1 MAKRII
7 RLTESDLHKIIKES
21 VRRTLNEARPSAKEL
36 LNRYHKGPWGDWR
49 DEYDTLWDRD
59 NNDALTH
66 KELEKKYNDAIMR
79 DFGGFTPEYFKAL
92 RRHEAYRDAYH
103 PWLSPS
109 GREDRE
115 RMDREYDEK
124 YGFNPN
130 DEEGDDDY
138 ARLSRFLP
146 GSGEEGDQKKQ
157 RARRGSNLSRVKAA
171 PTYRQ
176 QQPNDDD
183 DALYQGAGMS
193 LEDIEAKMRE
203 LGFAK

>member
-21 VRRTLNEARPSAKEL
+21 VRRTLNEATPSAKEL

-49 DEYDTLWDRD
+49 DEYDAYWDSHFDDPRRGD
-59 NNDALTH
+59 
-66 KELEKKYNDAIMR
+66 LEKAARNAVTR

-92 RRHEAYRDAYH
+92 RRHENYRDAYH
-103 PWLSPS
+103 PFLSPS

-115 RMDREYDEK
+115 SMDREYDEK
-124 YGFNPN
+124 YGWNPN

-146 GSGEEGDQKKQ
+146 GGGEEGQKKQ
-157 RARRGSNLSRVKAA
+157 RARRGSNLSRVKAD
-171 PTYRQ
+171 PSYRQ
-176 QQPNDDD
+176 KQQEPIEGPEE
-183 DALYQGAGMS
+183 LSQGSGMS
-193 LEDIEAKMRE
+193 LDDIEAKMRAM
-203 LGFAK
+203 GYIK

>member
-21 VRRTLNEARPSAKEL
+21 VKRALNEARPSAKEL

-49 DEYDTLWDRD
+49 DEYDAYWDSHFDDPRRED
-59 NNDALTH
+59 
-66 KELEKKYNDAIMR
+66 LEKAARNAVVR

-103 PWLSPS
+103 PFLSPS
-109 GREDRE
+109 GREGRE
-115 RMDREYDEK
+115 KMDREYDEK
-124 YGFNPN
+124 YGFNPGE
-130 DEEGDDDY
+130 DEEDDY

-146 GSGEEGDQKKQ
+146 GEGEEGGQKKQ

-176 QQPNDDD
+176 QQPNDDEYS
-183 DALYQGAGMS
+183 LNQGSGMS

>member
-49 DEYDTLWDRD
+49 DEYDAYWDANFDDPRRGD
-59 NNDALTH
+59 
-66 KELEKKYNDAIMR
+66 LEKAARNAVTR

-92 RRHEAYRDAYH
+92 RRHENYRDAYH
-103 PWLSPS
+103 PFLSPS
-109 GREDRE
+109 GRQDRE
-115 RMDREYDEK
+115 RMDREHDEK
-124 YGFNPN
+124 YGFNPS
-130 DEEGDDDY
+130 DEEGDNDY

-146 GSGEEGDQKKQ
+146 SGGEEVGQKKQ

-176 QQPNDDD
+176 HQPNDDE
-183 DALYQGAGMS
+183 DALNQGAGMS

-203 LGFAK
+203 LGFVK

>member
-21 VRRTLNEARPSAKEL
+21 VRRTLNEATPSAKEL

-49 DEYDTLWDRD
+49 DEYDAYWDSHFDDPRRGD
-59 NNDALTH
+59 
-66 KELEKKYNDAIMR
+66 LEKAARNAVIR

-92 RRHEAYRDAYH
+92 RRHENYRDAYH
-103 PWLSPS
+103 PFLSPS
-109 GREDRE
+109 GRQNRE
-115 RMDREYDEK
+115 RMDMEYDEK
-124 YGFNPN
+124 YGWNPN

-146 GSGEEGDQKKQ
+146 GGGEEGEQKKQ

-183 DALYQGAGMS
+183 SLNQGSGMS